1 MPHPTCEII
10 TPVPAWTRSP
20 IRYVVAVVVFS
31 MLIGVI
37 RVSRTLIGLTLD
49 TTTLI
54 ILWMIASAWY
64 LGRGP
69 GLAVAVLFEGLI
81 DYYATGP
88 KNTGRF
94 AIVVFNRL
102 LLFGSVVWFASAR
115 RAAERSLRTQQR
127 VLEDTIERE
136 RRARA
141 DAETAN
147 RHKDEFLATVSHE
160 LRTPL
165 NAVLGWARLLS
176 HPNADAATTRKAVE
190 GIERGAQAQ
199 AQIVDDI
206 LDTSRIVTGRLRI
219 DRQVLQLADAVQEAV
234 DTMRVAAAAKRIAI
248 ETDLERGVMVQG
260 DANRLR
266 QVAWNLVSN
275 AIKFTPEGGR
285 IDVTL
290 RGQGDSAELAVRD
303 TGIGVDPA
311 FLPHLFEPF
320 RQADASMTREHGGL
334 GLGLAITREL
344 VELHGG
350 TIAADSRGIGQG
362 TRMVVRVPLAE
373 SVLVVREGASTAG
386 APGAN
391 SLATR

>member
-1 MPHPTCEII
+1 
-10 TPVPAWTRSP
+10 
-20 IRYVVAVVVFS
+20 
-31 MLIGVI
+31 
-37 RVSRTLIGLTLD
+37 
-49 TTTLI
+49 
-54 ILWMIASAWY
+54 
-64 LGRGP
+64 
-69 GLAVAVLFEGLI
+69 
-81 DYYATGP
+81 
-88 KNTGRF
+88 
-94 AIVVFNRL
+94 
-102 LLFGSVVWFASAR
+102 VWFASAR

-141 DAETAN
+141 EAETAN

-176 HPNADAATTRKAVE
+176 HPNADTETTRKAVE

-219 DRQVLQLADAVQEAV
+219 ERQVLPLADAVQDAV
-234 DTMRVAAAAKRIAI
+234 ETMRLAAAAKRIAI
-248 ETDLERGVMVQG
+248 ETDLDRAVMVQG

-275 AIKFTPEGGR
+275 AIKFTPEAGR

-290 RGQGDSAELAVRD
+290 RGRGDSAELSVRD
-303 TGIGVDPA
+303 TGIGIDPS

-334 GLGLAITREL
+334 GLGLAITRHL

-350 TIAADSRGIGQG
+350 TIAADSRGVGQG
-362 TRMVVRVPLAE
+362 THVLVRLPVAENTVAMHDGASAARVP
-373 SVLVVREGASTAG
+373 G
-386 APGAN
+386 PDP
-391 SLATR
+391 LATR